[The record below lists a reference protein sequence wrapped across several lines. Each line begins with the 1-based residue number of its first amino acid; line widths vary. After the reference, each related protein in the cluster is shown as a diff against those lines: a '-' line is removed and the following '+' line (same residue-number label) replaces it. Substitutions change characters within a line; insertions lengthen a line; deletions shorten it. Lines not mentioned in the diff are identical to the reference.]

1 MTHDHEHDHGGSEL
15 DEMELRARRKGS
27 SLALTYAN
35 ARLDPFPCDPFPCV
49 LGNGGEVHLML
60 THSNQK
66 EVDHPNTPADVR
78 REATGMIFTI
88 ETTLTPGEIAR
99 KNAIHNILTGN
110 GKPEKYAADAD
121 HVFEASK
128 YIGYFITTDQRI
140 LDKRKE
146 LRKVCAATIFT
157 PSEWLKVFHAA
168 NA

>member
-1 MTHDHEHDHGGSEL
+1 MQ
-15 DEMELRARRKGS
+15 RVPFARS
-27 SLALTYAN
+27 F
-35 ARLDPFPCDPFPCV
+35 LDPRRANNFLDSCAFDPKYAPEHEAAQQV
-49 LGNGGEVHLML
+49 RALGNGGEVHLML

-78 REATGMIFTI
+78 REAIGMIFTI
-88 ETTLTPGEIAR
+88 ETTLTPDEIAR

-140 LDKRKE
+140 LDKREE

-157 PSEWLKVFHAA
+157 PSEWLKVFHVSSA
-168 NA
+168 